1 LGLNARFQHYVG
13 ALADRLVARYG
24 LHGRQ
29 IVEIGPGE
37 GNFLALLCERGHNWG
52 LGYDAAYDP
61 ERFKVA
67 TSPRMRIVRDHYPF
81 DRPVDGELI
90 VCQHVLEH
98 LAEPS
103 ALVEGVRHSI
113 PDGARTAVYFE
124 VPDATYMVSELAV
137 WDLIYEHV
145 SYFSAPTLELL
156 FRRAGFDVTE
166 VDRAFGDQYLYLE
179 AVPAAG
185 RSGET
190 GAVPTVDAVAVAK
203 LTELV
208 ASFGE
213 HLRQLVATWTARL
226 GAFVE
231 AGPVAVWGAGSKGV
245 SFLNLVGAGRDVS
258 YVVDVN
264 PNKTGLYIPGTG
276 QVVVAPDELEGREL
290 ATVVVMNPL
299 YVEEIRTTLAHLG
312 LRPEV
317 VAVSD

>member
-1 LGLNARFQHYVG
+1 M
-13 ALADRLVARYG
+13 ARYG

-81 DRPVDGELI
+81 DRPVDGELV

-103 ALVEGVRHSI
+103 ALVEGVRRSI
-113 PDGARTAVYFE
+113 PDSGRTAVYFE

-185 RSGET
+185 GPGGPAPVPDGRHGRGGQADRAGRLVRGAPPPAGGHVDGAPRRPGRSGA
-190 GAVPTVDAVAVAK
+190 G
-203 LTELV
+203 
-208 ASFGE
+208 G
-213 HLRQLVATWTARL
+213 RL
-226 GAFVE
+226 GRR
-231 AGPVAVWGAGSKGV
+231 
-245 SFLNLVGAGRDVS
+245 L
-258 YVVDVN
+258 
-264 PNKTGLYIPGTG
+264 
-276 QVVVAPDELEGREL
+276 QGREL
-290 ATVVVMNPL
+290 P
-299 YVEEIRTTLAHLG
+299 EPRERG
-312 LRPEV
+312 SGCQLRRGREPEQDGPV
-317 VAVSD
+317 HPRHRSRSSWRPTSWRAVSSPPWW